1 MPTPPYENTLTTNG
15 THRQLMELGPSISS
29 GTVTSPARIEERDKG
44 YDIKYETAKR
54 VEYQYKRMTSGPKE
68 RAIDGD
74 PDEKWISFPVNPLQ
88 IETLLTRTFTTD
100 TAFLTLPL
108 IEYDAHLSKLLE
120 RTVFVDVFGF
130 ERMAQRAGRRI
141 DDFSRLYVSK
151 DGLEAGNPIVFGK
164 LKDRHWTDTSGAYWR
179 IPPAFVRG
187 WSDVMNR
194 LTGCSLG
201 MPIRTSGNEH
211 LTPLFQDYR
220 RHVMYIQRFVTGEN
234 THDFSSESLIE
245 DLFHYRSEYL
255 RDERIERYDQYWKPT
270 LRDELTETLSEL
282 AGGEVGDLSG
292 DYDVDL
298 LYELGEEAPSL
309 NLGTS

>member
-15 THRQLMELGPSISS
+15 THRQLIELGSSISA

-68 RAIDGD
+68 RAIDGN
-74 PDEKWISFPVNPLQ
+74 PSEKWISFPVNPLQ

-108 IEYDAHLSKLLE
+108 IEYDAQLSKILE

-130 ERMAQRAGRRI
+130 ERMAQYASRRI

-151 DGLEAGNPIVFGK
+151 DGLEAGNPTVFGK
-164 LKDRHWTDTSGAYWR
+164 LKDQHWRDISGAYWR
-179 IPPAFVRG
+179 VPSTFVRN
-187 WSDVMNR
+187 WSEVKSR

-201 MPIRTSGNEH
+201 MPVRTKGSNS
-211 LTPLFQDYR
+211 LTSTFRDYQ
-220 RHVMYIQRFVTGEN
+220 RHTMFIQKFVTGDN
-234 THDFSSESLIE
+234 THDFSPESLIE
-245 DLFHYRSEYL
+245 DLFDYRREYL
-255 RDERIERYDQYWKPT
+255 RNVSIDRDDQNWMAL
-270 LRDELTETLSEL
+270 LRRELIETLSEF
-282 AGGEVGDLSG
+282 AGGETEDLSG
-292 DYDVDL
+292 DYNL
-298 LYELGEEAPSL
+298 EIFYELGDDAPPL
-309 NLGTS
+309 NIGMS